1 MIKWTRKLDH
11 VNEKILIMVGE
22 EQIVSY
28 LIDDAFRLENAYQTV
43 LDIMEGIDYNLT
55 LIDLT
60 ETIEEVCPYLFPE
73 YFFELIRVIASSLF
87 TPLKFR
93 ASLASCVALFF
104 FVA

>member
-1 MIKWTRKLDH
+1 MIKWTRKLDR

-55 LIDLT
+55 LVDLT
-60 ETIEEVCPYLFPE
+60 ETIEEVCPYLFDQYGLVRKAAE
-73 YFFELIRVIASSLF
+73 SKLR
-87 TPLKFR
+87 KMK
-93 ASLASCVALFF
+93 
-104 FVA
+104 

>member
-1 MIKWTRKLDH
+1 MIKWTRKLDR

-55 LIDLT
+55 LVDLT
-60 ETIEEVCPYLFPE
+60 ETIEEVCPYLFDQYGLVRE
-73 YFFELIRVIASSLF
+73 AAESKLR
-87 TPLKFR
+87 KMK
-93 ASLASCVALFF
+93 
-104 FVA
+104 